1 MSIGF
6 SNSEELPE
14 GSKRTPKTKV
24 STNRPISRFSKVG
37 TAPSENPSPSG
48 LKRPESI
55 PARPFLL
62 NPVRSLKSSV
72 DPVRFIL
79 TANKTAITVG
89 EEIELT
95 IRAELLDIPPS
106 LFFFFEDQKSF
117 SLKLLL
123 PDGFEITGGTYTD
136 FIGATLDLQSKPAVE
151 YTVKGKFTRYSPEPF
166 TLLRGPKQVSTQSLF
181 EKKAELVLALQ
192 PVCTLEASQVRVYE
206 PVAGVLVIEVLEN
219 PTSYVYSLDNI
230 TFYPTNF
237 FPRNPAKSGTVY
249 V

>member
-1 MSIGF
+1 VKCRSILRAIRWKSSDGNCSRQRIVDRLNLLFFRVGKRFTSFLSFIVLLFACASNCFVFAF
-6 SNSEELPE
+6 SNPEELPD

-24 STNRPISRFSKVG
+24 STHEPRSRFSTVG
-37 TAPSENPSPSG
+37 ITSSEYPILSG
-48 LKRPESI
+48 LKRPELI
-55 PARPFLL
+55 PARPFRL

-106 LFFFFEDQKSF
+106 LLFFFEEQKSF

-136 FIGATLDLQSKPAVE
+136 FIGTTLDLQSKPAVE
-151 YTVKGKFTRYSPEPF
+151 YTVKGKFTRYTEKSFF
-166 TLLRGPKQVSTQSLF
+166 TLLR
-181 EKKAELVLALQ
+181 
-192 PVCTLEASQVRVYE
+192 
-206 PVAGVLVIEVLEN
+206 
-219 PTSYVYSLDNI
+219 
-230 TFYPTNF
+230 
-237 FPRNPAKSGTVY
+237 
-249 V
+249 